1 MSLTDK
7 LDRYMKEKN
16 ISRLQLAKES
26 GVPYTTIVNFYEKGT
41 KNVKLSTLKR
51 LADYM
56 NCTLDELVGEEPKND
71 KKTRLPVV
79 GSISCGNGVIAYED
93 VSEYQT
99 VPRDWVRGGEY
110 FFLRAKGD
118 SMAGARIYDGDL
130 LLIRRQDVVE
140 NGQIAAVLVG
150 EEAFVKRVFFKND
163 LIILQSENNDYEPIV
178 LNRNDENIRI
188 IGKVKKIII
197 EVS

>member
-1 MSLTDK
+1 MALLNKIDE
-7 LDRYMKEKN
+7 YMKKHGLN
-16 ISRLQLAKES
+16 KHQLAKES
-26 GVPYTTIVNFYEKGT
+26 GIPYQTIVSLYNRGAD
-41 KNVKLSTLKR
+41 NVKLSTLKK
-51 LADYM
+51 LANYF
-56 NCTLDELVGEEPKND
+56 NCTLDELLEEDTEN
-71 KKTRLPVV
+71 TTLPVA

-188 IGKVKKIII
+188 IGKVEKIII